1 MPPTRDE
8 DLTLV
13 RAAAGRW
20 QAMVEAS
27 ARIED
32 NLAAALDAEGRH
44 ERAAEHRGLADGRRD
59 EALALQRAC
68 ERVSAPAIGNAFRW
82 GGPRPASTPPWFF
95 FDEAFTNVPT
105 TGSAILA
112 KALAGLHKTSA
123 DDRENVDAI
132 AKVLEPTAFT
142 ELHHEFGDMRAARA
156 QARATARQVLRT
168 LADRRACAQDD
179 QAITDDPTDE
189 APDERPDDG
198 MVPYE
203 FALPIPPGMP
213 RWESEL
219 EAFARDAVGKT
230 IRIYGVDG
238 TANCDIGT
246 IQSAAAVNGKVM
258 CTARIARTWHKLLTD
273 HGATLRMTGAPR

>member
-44 ERAAEHRGLADGRRD
+44 ERAAEHHGLADGRRD
-59 EALALQRAC
+59 EALAIQRAS
-68 ERVSAPAIGNAFRW
+68 ERLTEPTGSGRTVRW
-82 GGPRPASTPPWFF
+82 PGATPSWVF
-95 FDEAFTNVPT
+95 FDEAKVAPT
-105 TGSAILA
+105 TGSEILA

-168 LADRRACAQDD
+168 LADRQACAQDD
-179 QAITDDPTDE
+179 QSAEPQPADE
-189 APDERPDDG
+189 AAAEAPSGSDDT
-198 MVPYE
+198 VPYE
-203 FALPIPPGMP
+203 FALPLPPGMP

-219 EAFARDAVGKT
+219 EAFARSAVGKT
-230 IRIYGVDG
+230 IRIHGVDG
-238 TANCDIGT
+238 TAPCDVGKIK
-246 IQSAAAVNGKVM
+246 SAVILNGKVL
-258 CTARIARTWHKLLTD
+258 CTARIDRTWHKLLTD